1 MHQTWTLEFIILLL
15 AIPNST
21 LCKLFHWPWKL
32 LKKVEVGV
40 HTQVA
45 PSLLWGTLTII
56 SRTYCMLKAV
66 LFFFKMQINFEREP
80 RRHFL
85 TLLGYD
91 PMELSKKVQLF
102 LLTWD
107 IHERNLNWKYNQKT
121 KVFLLNYI
129 EGTGIYRNVGQ
140 VTNLKKK
147 RANLAFQVLSLLS
160 LTLIFVTDSCLG
172 EKAFWWKLSINY
184 FSLLLSGCI
193 ILHFIKL
200 KQNWRWSWCWRV
212 GSKNA
217 TSFCRGRC
225 QYILFFA
232 KCCFGKLLCSGV
244 INCLL

>member
-1 MHQTWTLEFIILLL
+1 VHQTWTLEFIILLL

-32 LKKVEVGV
+32 LKKVEVCV

-45 PSLLWGTLTII
+45 PSLLWDTSTII

-66 LFFFKMQINFEREP
+66 LFFKMQINFEREP

-129 EGTGIYRNVGQ
+129 EDTVLWNLQKCGSNYY
-140 VTNLKKK
+140 LKKK
-147 RANLAFQVLSLLS
+147 SKAGISSVEPFVTHSDFCDRFMLGWKGFLMEVVNKLFFFIGIRLPH
-160 LTLIFVTDSCLG
+160 LTLHQAQAEMKVELM
-172 EKAFWWKLSINY
+172 
-184 FSLLLSGCI
+184 
-193 ILHFIKL
+193 L
-200 KQNWRWSWCWRV
+200 KSWFKKC
-212 GSKNA
+212 N
-217 TSFCRGRC
+217 
-225 QYILFFA
+225 FFPQA
-232 KCCFGKLLCSGV
+232 
-244 INCLL
+244 